1 MREEFMIT
9 KGGKRFV
16 LFEGLLDAAHTRGLE
31 EIDTELL
38 QVPGPSNADIAIVKA
53 TVRMEDGRKFSG
65 LGDASPQNAARH
77 VAAHIIR
84 LAETRAKA
92 RALRD
97 AVNVGVTA
105 LKELSETGEAGTDA
119 ESGPPRPGP
128 ARRPDNVRPMP
139 TRRGERPVRKAR
151 KSEVDLLRTL
161 AVEWAGDGGVKRL
174 EGTIGKPLPGL
185 TGEEAQGWIARLT
198 PGAAGNS

>member
-16 LFEGLLDAAHTRGLE
+16 LFEGLLDAAHTQGLE
-31 EIDTELL
+31 EIHTELL
-38 QVPGPSNADIAIVKA
+38 QVPDPSNADVAIVKA

-105 LKELSETGEAGTDA
+105 LEELSETGEAGADA
-119 ESGPPRPGP
+119 GAPRPGS

-139 TRRGERPVRKAR
+139 TRRGERPARKAR
-151 KSEVDLLRTL
+151 KSEVELLRTL
-161 AVEWAGDGGVKRL
+161 AVEWAGDGGVERL
-174 EGTIGKPLPGL
+174 EGTIGKPLPEL
-185 TGEEAQGWIARLT
+185 TGEEAQGWTARLT
-198 PGAAGNS
+198 PGEAGNS

>member
-9 KGGKRFV
+9 KGGKQFV
-16 LFEGLLDAAHTRGLE
+16 LFEGLLDAAHARGLE

-38 QVPGPSNADIAIVKA
+38 QVPDPSNADVAIVKA
-53 TVRMEDGRKFSG
+53 AVRMEDGKKFSG

-84 LAETRAKA
+84 LAKTRAKA

-97 AVNVGVTA
+97 AVNVGITA
-105 LKELSETGEAGTDA
+105 LEELSETGEAGADA
-119 ESGPPRPGP
+119 GARRIGP

-139 TRRGERPVRKAR
+139 TRRGERPTRKAR
-151 KSEVDLLRTL
+151 KSGVDLLRTL
-161 AVEWAGDGGVKRL
+161 AVEWAGDGGVERL
-174 EGTIGKPLPGL
+174 EGTVGKPLSEL
-185 TGEEAQGWIARLT
+185 TGEETQEWIARLT
-198 PGAAGNS
+198 PGEADNS

>member
-16 LFEGLLDAAHTRGLE
+16 LFEGLLDAAHARGLK

-38 QVPGPSNADIAIVKA
+38 QVPDPSNADVAIVKA
-53 TVRMEDGRKFSG
+53 TVRMDDGKKFSG
-65 LGDASPQNAARH
+65 LGDASPENAARH

-105 LKELSETGEAGTDA
+105 LEELSETGEASAGA
-119 ESGPPRPGP
+119 GPPRPGP
-128 ARRPDNVRPMP
+128 AGRPDNVRSMP
-139 TRRGERPVRKAR
+139 TRRGERPARKAR

-161 AVEWAGDGGVKRL
+161 AVEWAGDGGAERL
-174 EGTIGKPLPGL
+174 ERTIGKPLPDL
-185 TGEEAQGWIARLT
+185 TGEEAQEWISRLT
-198 PGAAGNS
+198 PGEAGNA